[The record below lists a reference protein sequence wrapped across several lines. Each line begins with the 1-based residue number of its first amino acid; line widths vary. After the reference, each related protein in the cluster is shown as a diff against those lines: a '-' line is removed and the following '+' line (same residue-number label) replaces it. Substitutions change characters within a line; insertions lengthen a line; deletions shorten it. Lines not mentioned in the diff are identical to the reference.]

1 MVGCM
6 IVVVALLCSVL
17 AGFCLDVSK
26 QTRPVTDYEYVT
38 DVTGLFD
45 IDQAPAYIE
54 YSPST
59 NYTGYADI
67 SSMNYSWSAVPNAY
81 RVMLDPG
88 PTLHSSVT
96 YSQLTTTVPTPHF
109 AVVEPPD
116 SILIDMLFE
125 GYADYETGDYTSSQP
140 VNVEINSAV
149 TVQKML
155 TKMGLTENRTTL
167 TIDMGQSNSF
177 SYSPTL
183 LWHSS
188 GTNPRSFTVDLAGG
202 GNELHQIWTFDTT
215 NAPGEIDTQG
225 WGNSDSAVLGGGDKA
240 RLVYTPASDLVE
252 VYRYDKNTDT
262 EKYLFTDRSTNIF
275 FCANYNYDHQ
285 GYLVFNGY
293 RNLST
298 LVIDAEYIG
307 APVYDYINPADGVAL
322 NNGMNTT
329 WSNGYHNNEINMTV
343 SRATVGSN
351 NLTVQVDGATGSNSS
366 IQINT
371 SATGNMNV
379 VVTDATGTSTTK
391 VLGRWDSAQVS
402 IDASAQTVSV
412 TPIVGSPSYTEPVPA
427 NGTTITFPNW
437 WTGGDIDSLRLST
450 SGTSLR
456 FGITDTWVFLD
467 TYQSV
472 MTNPTITIGDYFPE
486 LADWR
491 LNFYSFALTGNSLT
505 INGETYSVSGDQ
517 TITIGTGDDAVTG
530 SLSNV
535 YVSKIDGEMFFTFAD
550 TGQTVDLGSSVSDTI
565 TFNGRWYFT
574 TGLYDAVPGIEEYY
588 DWNLDGGW
596 HATSGQLLVVFL
608 GLLALGTIIVKGVMR
623 TPLRATDVFIL
634 GFAALVSIILGGIVI

>member
-1 MVGCM
+1 MAGCM
-6 IVVVALLCSVL
+6 IVVVALLGSVL
-17 AGFCLDVSK
+17 AGFCLDVTK

-88 PTLHSSVT
+88 PTLTTSVT
-96 YSQLTTTVPTPHF
+96 YSQLTKTIPTPTF
-109 AVVEPPD
+109 AVVEPTND
-116 SILIDMLFE
+116 YVISLLF
-125 GYADYETGDYTSSQP
+125 GQASDYETGDYSSSQP
-140 VNVEINSAV
+140 VNVEIGNAV
-149 TVQKML
+149 TVKEML
-155 TKMGLTENRTTL
+155 TQMNLTGNRTTL
-167 TIDMGQSNSF
+167 TIDMSQDPAF
-177 SYSPTL
+177 TYAPTL
-183 LWHSS
+183 LWHET
-188 GTNPRSFTVDLAGG
+188 GTNPRSFTVSLTGG
-202 GNELHQIWTFDTT
+202 GNEVHKVWVFDTT
-215 NAPGEIDTQG
+215 NGPGETGEMG
-225 WGNSDSAVLGGGDKA
+225 WGNSDSLVLGALD
-240 RLVYTPASDLVE
+240 RCRMVYNPTTDLVE
-252 VYRYDKNTDT
+252 VYRWSNSPGVEEYCFT
-262 EKYLFTDRSTNIF
+262 ERSDRIYFS
-275 FCANYNYDHQ
+275 ASYNYDHS
-285 GYLVFNGY
+285 GYLVFNNGH
-293 RNLST
+293 NLNS
-298 LVIDAEYIG
+298 LVIDASYIG
-307 APVYDYINPADGVAL
+307 APVYNYINPADGVAL

-351 NLTVQVDGATGSNSS
+351 NLTLQVDGATGSNSS

-486 LADWR
+486 LTDWR

-505 INGETYSVSGDQ
+505 INGETYSVGSDQ

-535 YVSKIDGEMFFTFAD
+535 YVSKIDSEMFFTFAD

-596 HATSGQLLVVFL
+596 HATSGQILAVFL
-608 GLLALGTIIVKGVMR
+608 GLLAIGTIIVKGVMR
-623 TPLRATDVFIL
+623 TPLRATDVFVL